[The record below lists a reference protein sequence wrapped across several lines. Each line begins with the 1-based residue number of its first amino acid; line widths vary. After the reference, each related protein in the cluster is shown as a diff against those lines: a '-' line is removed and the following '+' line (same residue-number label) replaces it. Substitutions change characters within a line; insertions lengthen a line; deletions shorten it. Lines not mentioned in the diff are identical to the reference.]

1 MSRAIPPAVKEH
13 ALENL
18 AKAKKDFEVAKK
30 RAAELNVV
38 ADDNLDPVL
47 QKVVESAYTPVII
60 IVTHLVVF
68 AIGITVGH
76 YAF

>member
-1 MSRAIPPAVKEH
+1 MSKAIPQAVKEH

-18 AKAKKDFEVAKK
+18 AKAHKDLESAKK
-30 RAAELNVV
+30 RAAELNVT
-38 ADDNLDPVL
+38 ADSNLDPVL
-47 QKVVESAYTPVII
+47 QKVVESAYTPIII